1 MGRLSKPEKS
11 QSPSQVPS
19 PSLPSNASGRPVA
32 GSRHYASKP
41 RVEATIAPAVAP
53 AFVFGGP
60 SVTTTG
66 IDPTRLHADPLGRG
80 SRSSAAAQT
89 AGVGTFAPRK
99 GTAVAGT
106 TLPAKAES
114 WSTNAEAGPST
125 QSGETNHKSTVNT
138 ASASP
143 HPSVVDPTRPRRMPV
158 MTAAE
163 MAVAKVAAQ
172 EGAARDAALRQAVAR
187 ESAVRAAAAKDVAA
201 GSVTANSGQAI
212 RPGGTATPNT
222 DILANKQSQPQPAQP
237 AANDSNLIGTR
248 CESCKKAK
256 AVILQEAQID
266 GPDPARARAA
276 IYRCPERTCPA
287 STYTPSS
294 LLVTSVAIAA
304 ATSTRDLVGSNEHL
318 AAPNTDRHSLLSPVH
333 ADRMR
338 PARQHALLCTH
349 MPPLRTP
356 RQRSSP
362 RPADQGVQ
370 PQ

>member
-11 QSPSQVPS
+11 QSPSQAPS

-60 SVTTTG
+60 AASTLG
-66 IDPTRLHADPLGRG
+66 IDPTRSHGDSHGGRSG
-80 SRSSAAAQT
+80 QSAAAQT

-99 GTAVAGT
+99 GTALAGT
-106 TLPAKAES
+106 TSPARAES
-114 WSTNAEAGPST
+114 WSSNAEAGSSTPSA
-125 QSGETNHKSTVNT
+125 KSSSIPTHST
-138 ASASP
+138 AAASP
-143 HPSVVDPTRPRRMPV
+143 QPSLVDPTRPRRMPV
-158 MTAAE
+158 MTVAE
-163 MAVAKVAAQ
+163 MAVGKAAAQ
-172 EGAARDAALRQAVAR
+172 EGAARDAALRQAAAR
-187 ESAVRAAAAKDVAA
+187 ESAVRAAAAKDIAAAA
-201 GSVTANSGQAI
+201 GSPTAISAQAI
-212 RPGGTATPNT
+212 RPGGPPMPNT
-222 DILANKQSQPQPAQP
+222 NTLANKQSQPHPAQP
-237 AANDSNLIGTR
+237 AANDSNLIGAR

-287 STYTPSS
+287 SAYTTSS

-356 RQRSSP
+356 RRRSPS
-362 RPADQGVQ
+362 
-370 PQ
+370 